1 MKKLLYL
8 IPVLLLTLILTSC
21 VNTNSI
27 KKDIH
32 DYHMEYN
39 DECHYDICDCGKII
53 NEENH
58 IYGDVILTSKEPTCE
73 EEGLQEQ
80 VCIVCGYKH
89 QTIIPALGH
98 KPITIDGTPATCES
112 TGISNGLKCETCGK
126 MLQAQEVLSK
136 LNHEFSEWKEDMPAT
151 CTNKGK
157 EKRECVHCHLE
168 EYRDIP
174 MKEHN
179 YIQGDSDDST
189 CTHQGHTSDTHCKDC
204 GHVLTQSETL
214 PLLEHEY
221 EYNKTLTEPTYTTK
235 GLDEYKC
242 KNCNSTKTV
251 ITDRLQY
258 DNSKFKDAIKNF
270 TNMEIT
276 FTLVDTASNTN
287 ETITLINKN
296 NINFIKIINNESKEE
311 TDYYKLANNTVVENT
326 PQGYKHN
333 LYVMKDDLYSKYYNY
348 INQAFMNAPGTNTLT
363 FDETTNS
370 YYVTADLVD
379 YKYNTQT
386 NATTSI
392 TIDKDAKALAFTFD
406 SLNVKIEA
414 SINYSPSS
422 INVPTVHYHTF
433 NYDEECVVCGETA
446 TKYEAYKDNFI
457 ITYYVFD
464 NGSIQYEFE
473 MDNDTDLVP
482 TFTEPTMYKSTDYD
496 LIRFTQSYTVE
507 DTTKTFYIYI
517 IKGTTFSEYDSDNLE
532 SELDTMRVGETDN
545 AILPDGTRIHI
556 QYIMDKDLY
565 IKVYKEGYS
574 PSNLIYEGNVFNI
587 KGSKNNF
594 YIYFQNKSDDKLYK
608 LYYDWNI
615 KISYAS

>member
-8 IPVLLLTLILTSC
+8 IPILLLSLILTSC
-21 VNTNSI
+21 INTNSI

-32 DYHMEYN
+32 EYHASYN
-39 DECHYDICDCGKII
+39 DEYHYEECDCGDII
-53 NEENH
+53 NKEAHQYEITT
-58 IYGDVILTSKEPTCE
+58 IYDASCEAEGKAKYTCKCGYSKEVT
-73 EEGLQEQ
+73 
-80 VCIVCGYKH
+80 
-89 QTIIPALGH
+89 IPALGH
-98 KPITIDGTPATCES
+98 KPVTLSGTPATCDN
-112 TGISNGLKCETCGK
+112 TGLSDYVICETCGK
-126 MLQAQEVLSK
+126 TLKAQEVLSK
-136 LNHEFSEWKEDMPAT
+136 INHEFSEWEEDMPAT

-157 EKRECVHCHLE
+157 EKRECIHCHLE

-179 YIQGDSDDST
+179 YIQGESEDST
-189 CTHQGHTSDTHCKDC
+189 CTHQGHTSDTHCHDC
-204 GHVLTQSETL
+204 GHVLTPSETL
-214 PLLEHEY
+214 PLLEHDY

-242 KNCNSTKTV
+242 KNCTSTKNVVTE
-251 ITDRLQY
+251 RLQY
-258 DNSKFKDAIKNF
+258 DNSKFKNAIKDFN
-270 TNMEIT
+270 NMEIT
-276 FTLVDTASNTN
+276 YTLIDTASNIN

-311 TDYYKLANNTVVENT
+311 TDYYKLSNNTVVENI

-333 LYVMKDDLYSKYYNY
+333 LYDSKDDLYLKYYNY
-348 INQAFMNAPGTNTLT
+348 INQAFMNAPGSNTLV
-363 FDETTNS
+363 FDESTNS
-370 YYVTADLVD
+370 YYVTANLVD
-379 YKYNTQT
+379 YKYNNQN

-473 MDNDTDLVP
+473 MDNDTDQVP
-482 TFTEPTMYKSTDYD
+482 TFTEPTMYKSKDYD
-496 LIRFTQSYTVE
+496 LIMFTQSYTVG
-507 DTTKTFYIYI
+507 DTTKTFYIYKI
-517 IKGTTFSEYDSDNLE
+517 NNTVLSEYESDNLE
-532 SELDTMRVGETDN
+532 SELDTTRVGETDN
-545 AILPDGTRIHI
+545 AILPDGTRAHLM
-556 QYIMDKDLY
+556 YKMDSNLY
-565 IKVYKEGYS
+565 IKVYKEGLS
-574 PSNLIYEGNVFNI
+574 ESMVVLKGNVFNI
-587 KGSKNNF
+587 SGEKGNF
-594 YIYFQNKSDDKLYK
+594 YIWFQNESDHKMYK
-608 LYYDWNI
+608 LNYNFNVI
-615 KISYAS
+615 ITEVN